1 MSTMLNIFRNLI
13 SALMLL
19 PLTGC
24 NNAMSK
30 NEHEFEWDATESA
43 PKHYPMEI
51 IRGTFIYKGEKELGL
66 YIPSGGTLDAGWG
79 DPISSHVTGKK
90 YKPLPD
96 RLKITFFSY
105 AEKQF
110 YQGTFELPYDRILE
124 LFKQGLVE
132 DPNDP
137 MFTSIMAG
145 IAPGGVVSVW
155 VYGRGEY
162 KEVFFGQAEKVEL
175 NPSSAFALPFKDK
188 AASDA
193 YIAKQLVNSLTQD
206 ERDSLKENGIPCG
219 LWSRYRNKYDWVP
232 VIRGGY
238 SREYVNVIYFN
249 GESED
254 NWTNFETNE
263 AGVLRPVPSRITFQS
278 VINGVDTL
286 FKVDFEEFETMEAF
300 EKLSTENKR
309 ITIEFD
315 PKRPRSQTTVR
326 LHNDKESILLKRA
339 TSKDW

>member
-1 MSTMLNIFRNLI
+1 MSMMLNISQKMIFSLLLLSLI
-13 SALMLL
+13 
-19 PLTGC
+19 GC

-30 NEHEFEWDATESA
+30 NDNKFEWDATESA

-51 IRGTFIYKGEKELGL
+51 IRGSFIYKGEKELGL
-66 YIPSGGTLDAGWG
+66 YIPSGGTLKAGWG
-79 DPISSHVTGKK
+79 YPISSHVTGEK

-124 LFKQGLVE
+124 LFKQGVAE
-132 DPNDP
+132 DPESP
-137 MFTSIMAG
+137 MFSGIMAG
-145 IAPGGVVSVW
+145 IAPGGIVSVW
-155 VYGRGEY
+155 VIGRGEY
-162 KEVFFGQAEKVEL
+162 KEVFFGQAEKVDL

-188 AASDA
+188 ADSDA
-193 YIAKQLVNSLTQD
+193 YISEGLIEAITQ
-206 ERDSLKENGIPCG
+206 EELDSLNENGIPFG

-238 SREYVNVIYFN
+238 SREYVNVLYFN

-254 NWTNFETNE
+254 NWTDFEKSEN
-263 AGVLRPVPSRITFQS
+263 GVLRPVPQHLTFKS
-278 VINGVDTL
+278 VVNGVDTL
-286 FKVDFEEFETMEAF
+286 FKVSFDEMETMAAF
-300 EKLSTENKR
+300 EQLSADEQK
-309 ITIEFD
+309 ITVEFD

-326 LHNDKESILLKRA
+326 LYNDKESIQLTKII
-339 TSKDW
+339 SKDW